1 MTTYILIMIV
11 IFNGNQSAISQE
23 FNTQKACINASNELI
38 QAFKN
43 KNLYATKIAV
53 CVPKD

>member
-1 MTTYILIMIV
+1 MIV